1 MIFSYFGIPTSEAL
15 ISKTL
20 DEYKKHIS
28 IKCVREVGA
37 SIFEGKAS
45 VTDACCHDLA
55 SVGKNCHD
63 LFFNFALA
71 PKPNVGESRALAKS
85 EQVWS
90 PCVAITVS
98 PTSSI
103 TIPTSEVLNLKIL
116 YECIKHISIQ
126 CAGEVGAS
134 IFEGGASVTN
144 ACCHDLVYVG
154 KTCHDRFFNYVLAS
168 KPNVAKFSALVKS
181 AQVWSRCVATC
192 NYSFP

>member
-1 MIFSYFGIPTSEAL
+1 AKIAMIYSSTLLLRLNPMSANLEPWQRANKFGV
-15 ISKTL
+15 
-20 DEYKKHIS
+20 H
-28 IKCVREVGA
+28 
-37 SIFEGKAS
+37 
-45 VTDACCHDLA
+45 
-55 SVGKNCHD
+55 
-63 LFFNFALA
+63 
-71 PKPNVGESRALAKS
+71 
-85 EQVWS
+85 
-90 PCVAITVS
+90 
-98 PTSSI
+98 
-103 TIPTSEVLNLKIL
+103 IL